1 MSLAFTRQQTR
12 TPAEPAPPPAGRGMI
27 EIQPE
32 PAAQPGL
39 PGTRPLDLPGLDRVD
54 RLRDQLRR
62 TSPDFAA
69 LERHYAEPG
78 LALRRFGLLAWEA
91 GRLPVAA
98 EAFTAAL
105 SLTPGEA
112 RLWRDL
118 AFVFQALGRL
128 GEASTCTRRSVD
140 LEPADGASWLMLANL
155 LHQQE
160 ELDGAEQ
167 AFRRAIL
174 CDGGLSDAHLALGLL
189 LFGRRRLDEAALCFR
204 TTLALVP
211 AHPMAALCLGQV
223 LYDGGDFAGS
233 AEAFALAEGAMPLPA
248 PARRNLAR
256 ARAFTAMLSG
266 HIAEAL
272 DEHRRAAGESAE
284 EPASLLHVAFSL
296 FSAGGHVAAAIA
308 VGRFRLA
315 LEPDDPV
322 QAYLLDALCGR
333 PHDAAPIG
341 YVERHFDAFAPSF
354 DEKLVTVLRYR
365 VPQQLAALAARHRH
379 RFADIVDLGC
389 GTGLAAAPLSA
400 FAGRLTGVDIADRML
415 AEAGRRALYADLVK
429 AEAIAFLGGA
439 PGAFDLVFAADL
451 LIYLGTL
458 APVFAAAAGALRPG
472 GLFCLSIETT
482 DRAPFVLLPSGRF
495 AHARSYV
502 LALAA
507 PAFDVLDDVEQ
518 DLRLEGHAAVRG
530 RLMVLE
536 RRG

>member
-1 MSLAFTRQQTR
+1 MSLASTRQQTR
-12 TPAEPAPPPAGRGMI
+12 TPAEPALRPAGRGMV
-27 EIQPE
+27 EI
-32 PAAQPGL
+32 PAEQAVQPGL
-39 PGTRPLDLPGLDRVD
+39 PGTKPLDLPNLDKVD
-54 RLRDQLRR
+54 RLRDRLRQ

-69 LERHYAEPG
+69 LERHYIEPS

-91 GRLPVAA
+91 GRLQGAA

-105 SLTPGEA
+105 SLSPGDA

-140 LEPADGASWLMLANL
+140 IEPDDGASWLMLANL

-160 ELDGAEQ
+160 DVDGAEQ
-167 AFRRAIL
+167 AFRRAIQ
-174 CDGGLSDAHLALGLL
+174 CEHSLSDAHFALGLL
-189 LFGRRRLDEAALCFR
+189 LFGRRRHDEAALCFR

-223 LYDGGDFAGS
+223 LYDTGDFAGS
-233 AEAFALAEGAMPLPA
+233 AEAFALAASAMSLPA
-248 PARRNLAR
+248 PARRNFAR
-256 ARAFTAMLSG
+256 ARALTEMLSG
-266 HIAEAL
+266 RIAEAL
-272 DEHRRAAGESAE
+272 DEHRRAMGESAE
-284 EPASLLHVAFSL
+284 DPASLLHVAFSL
-296 FSAGGHVAAAIA
+296 FSAGGQVAAAIA

-322 QAYLLDALCGR
+322 QAYLLDALCGQ

-379 RFADIVDLGC
+379 RFGDIVDLGC
-389 GTGLAAAPLSA
+389 GTGLAAAPLSV

-415 AEAGRRALYADLVK
+415 AEAARRALYADLVK
-429 AEAIAFLGGA
+429 AEAVAFLAAA

-458 APVFAAAAGALRPG
+458 APLVAAAAGALRPG
-472 GLFCLSIETT
+472 GLFCLSIETG
-482 DRAPFVLLPSGRF
+482 DQAPFVLLPSGRF

-507 PAFDVLDDVEQ
+507 PAFDVLDDVDQ
-518 DLRLEGHAAVRG
+518 DLRLEGQAAVRG
-530 RLMVLE
+530 RLMVFE